1 MAAFGVSFPK
11 LTFCRSA
18 PSKIDPNNV
27 SSTTAPAG
35 SRTLSLSIKNVPSQ
49 PIHFDVSTT
58 SSALA
63 KKKTTSIATIL
74 AIDGETKQLPRN
86 LSVFNELQF
95 DCGKNGKHLF
105 SHAEQTR
112 ISLCMPRSS
121 RHRRAKTTR
130 RKFKR
135 CYCAFIVIPNGEHR
149 SSCRYSI
156 PCQC

>member
-35 SRTLSLSIKNVPSQ
+35 SRSLSLSIKNVPSQ
-49 PIHFDVSTT
+49 PIHFDVLTT
-58 SSALA
+58 STALA
-63 KKKTTSIATIL
+63 KKKTASIATIL

-95 DCGKNGKHLF
+95 DCGKNDKHRLTHGANENILV
-105 SHAEQTR
+105 HA
-112 ISLCMPRSS
+112 
-121 RHRRAKTTR
+121 
-130 RKFKR
+130 
-135 CYCAFIVIPNGEHR
+135 
-149 SSCRYSI
+149 
-156 PCQC
+156 